1 MVLTVITEATGRV
14 MRKSQYNSTDSEFTF
29 GSFFLKTFNL
39 ILEYSL

>member
-14 MRKSQYNSTDSEFTF
+14 MRKSQYNSDSEFTF